1 MATLDGIEVFIRS
14 VDHGSFSAAGR
25 SLRLS
30 AALVS
35 HRIQVLERHLGCRL
49 FNRTTRRMQLTEQ
62 GRVFYERCLEIREAV
77 ERAEASIAD
86 TGGTP
91 RGTLKVTAPLGLG
104 RRLIA
109 PLLPRYRL
117 RHPEITVRLRLSDH
131 LLDLFVEAVDVA
143 VRMDAFADSSLV
155 MRRIAELPRVLCAS
169 PDYLGRH
176 GTPRSLTDL
185 AGHQCL
191 MLRFPGSAQFRW
203 PFSGRDGKP
212 LLLAPSGGL
221 DADDGDVLTDWAL
234 AGEGIVLKP
243 VFEVAEHLRAGSLV
257 RVLPEQ
263 PPLPTT
269 LALLYP
275 SGRMVPAKVKAFA
288 DMAAKEARAHIAR
301 QAALLPH
308 EAHGPAGGLPVPDEP
323 DAAGHDASPKNGQPT
338 PR

>member
-1 MATLDGIEVFIRS
+1 MGTLDNIDVFISS
-14 VDHGSFSAAGR
+14 VDLGSFSAAGR

-62 GRVFYERCLEIREAV
+62 GRTFYERCLEIREAV
-77 ERAEASIAD
+77 ERAEASIAEA
-86 TGGTP
+86 GATP

-109 PLLPRYRL
+109 PLLPRHR
-117 RHPEITVRLRLSDH
+117 RQHPELSVRLRLSDH
-131 LLDLFVEAVDVA
+131 LLDLLVEAVDVA
-143 VRMDAFADSSLV
+143 VRMDAFADSSL
-155 MRRIAELPRVLCAS
+155 MIRRIAELPRVLCAS
-169 PDYLGRH
+169 PDYLDRH
-176 GTPRSLTDL
+176 GAPRSLADL

-191 MLRFPGSAQFRW
+191 MLRFPGSTQFRW
-203 PFSGRDGKP
+203 PFPDRDGKP

-243 VFEVAEHLRAGSLV
+243 VFEVAEHLSAGALV
-257 RVLPEQ
+257 RVLAER

-269 LALLYP
+269 LALLHPY
-275 SGRMVPAKVKAFA
+275 GRMPPAKVRAFA
-288 DMAAKEARAHIAR
+288 DLVTKEARAHVAR
-301 QAALLPH
+301 QMALLPSSH
-308 EAHGPAGGLPVPDEP
+308 HGDVTAAAQAEP
-323 DAAGHDASPKNGQPT
+323 DGAGHKASREGEEAL
-338 PR
+338 